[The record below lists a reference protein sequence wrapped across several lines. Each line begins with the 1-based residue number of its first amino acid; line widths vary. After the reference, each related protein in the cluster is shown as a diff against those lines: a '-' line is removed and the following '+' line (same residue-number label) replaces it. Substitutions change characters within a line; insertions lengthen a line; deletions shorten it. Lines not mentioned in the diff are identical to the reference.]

1 RRHTRKCYRD
11 LPCVAPRDKGGAR
24 KTSEKH
30 RKIRA
35 RLPSY
40 LYPRI
45 VAHRDPPLNG
55 AQLQPRRRGWRS
67 RGAESNRTFLLTL
80 RLCST
85 ASLRTCSRAHLLPAR
100 CKLDVT
106 GIILFQSKILSGP
119 RAQDELL
126 NLAACGQWE
135 LVDELNV
142 SGNLKV
148 RNTSLA
154 ELLELDRSDL
164 RPRFELHG
172 SGNFLPVL
180 VARDS
185 VHGHVAH
192 RRMRSQVFLDLLRVD
207 VLPSTDDH
215 VLDSARDHTIAIRVH
230 GAQIAGS

>member
-1 RRHTRKCYRD
+1 MGCGFGFGISTCFGAVLGEPPPAIDGGPMMFRRVMIC
-11 LPCVAPRDKGGAR
+11 LLSGM
-24 KTSEKH
+24 KTCWPDANLITKS
-30 RKIRA
+30 RTWR
-35 RLPSY
+35 S
-40 LYPRI
+40 
-45 VAHRDPPLNG
+45 
-55 AQLQPRRRGWRS
+55 RGWRS
-67 RGAESNRTFLLTL
+67 RGAESNRTFLWTLLHSFSAHRLT
-80 RLCST
+80 RIS
-85 ASLRTCSRAHLLPAR
+85 AR

-192 RRMRSQVFLDLLRVD
+192 RMMRSQVFLDLLRV
-207 VLPSTDDH
+207 
-215 VLDSARDHTIAIRVH
+215 
-230 GAQIAGS
+230 

>member
-1 RRHTRKCYRD
+1 RST
-11 LPCVAPRDKGGAR
+11 A
-24 KTSEKH
+24 
-30 RKIRA
+30 
-35 RLPSY
+35 
-40 LYPRI
+40 
-45 VAHRDPPLNG
+45 LNY
-55 AQLQPRRRGWRS
+55 S
-67 RGAESNRTFLLTL
+67 RGAGGGEAEEQSLTGLSSGLCASAPQLLCAPAHAHI
-80 RLCST
+80 CS
-85 ASLRTCSRAHLLPAR
+85 LLAAR

>member
-1 RRHTRKCYRD
+1 MLIPANSSSSRPAVQRRSTTAEGQGVEKQRSRVEPD
-11 LPCVAPRDKGGAR
+11 FPLDSAPLLH
-24 KTSEKH
+24 SF
-30 RKIRA
+30 
-35 RLPSY
+35 S
-40 LYPRI
+40 
-45 VAHRDPPLNG
+45 AHRLT
-55 AQLQPRRRGWRS
+55 
-67 RGAESNRTFLLTL
+67 RTSAPCSLL
-80 RLCST
+80 
-85 ASLRTCSRAHLLPAR
+85 AAR

-154 ELLELDRSDL
+154 KLLELDRSDL
-164 RPRFELHG
+164 RPRFELHR

-230 GAQIAGS
+230 DAQIAGS